1 MSLAEE
7 LLNDLDEDELSPN
20 ELPENDHT
28 PLTES
33 DSMLMD
39 LQLQFGQKD
48 PTNTVRYITR
58 VAHSDRLAA
67 ILSSID
73 EQYSTPQEN
82 PGSGGLSADSPQ
94 YKLIVDCNAIL
105 VEIDNEVDFYITN
118 THTNLL

>member
-7 LLNDLDEDELSPN
+7 LINDLDDDELSPDD
-20 ELPENDHT
+20 LPENDHT

-39 LQLQFGQKD
+39 LQLQFGLKD
-48 PTNTVRYITR
+48 PTNTVHYITR

-67 ILSSID
+67 ILSSIE
-73 EQYSTPQEN
+73 EQYAIHKDTPV
-82 PGSGGLSADSPQ
+82 SGGLSSDSPQ

-105 VEIDNEVDFYITN
+105 VEIDNEVSIN
-118 THTNLL
+118 SMQTHIYD